1 MFRAGNYHHFHL
13 ANPNHI
19 NNSLNSPCSPTVK
32 LVHKF
37 TTCQSDL
44 GLDDGRLR
52 FFVQCLVDPDLREV
66 DDLIDIYKEDE
77 GVYHI
82 GSFGDT

>member
-1 MFRAGNYHHFHL
+1 
-13 ANPNHI
+13 
-19 NNSLNSPCSPTVK
+19 
-32 LVHKF
+32 
-37 TTCQSDL
+37 
-44 GLDDGRLR
+44 
-52 FFVQCLVDPDLREV
+52 VDPDLREV